1 MRSPLLLPLASMAVL
16 AASLAGCAERGPGRA
31 DRTQAAALGDTV
43 PHVRLA
49 PAQRVGVEALSFLT
63 YLEADQEA
71 DLVAESEGEVLEVR
85 AREGEQVAAGDTLVR
100 IDDRDERLAVVRDEA
115 ELNWALAECRRV
127 DGLAEQG
134 LVSAREVE
142 QAQLAR
148 GRAEASLGL
157 SRAALDRCWVRSP
170 IAGLVWMVRAVPHR
184 RVSKGDPLCRVTE
197 PTSMH
202 ASAYMPEKLRPY
214 VRVGERVQLV
224 SERARGPMSAVIRRI
239 DPVTDPAS
247 GTFRVTASYRRRA
260 GDPEPGADVRL
271 VLARRD
277 QGGGVFLPE
286 QAYIEGDG
294 DSTWVWSCEAGRVRR
309 VPVRLGDMRDG
320 AIQVDAGLGDGAQIV
335 VEFDRPLRDGGAV
348 EVVKGP

>member
-1 MRSPLLLPLASMAVL
+1 MRSSFWPPLAVMTVL
-16 AASLAGCAERGPGRA
+16 VAALAGCSDRGPASA
-31 DRTQAAALGDTV
+31 DRTQAAALGDTL

-49 PAQRVGVEALSFLT
+49 PVRRAGVEALSFLT

-71 DLVAESEGEVLEVR
+71 DLVAETEGEVLEVR
-85 AREGEQVAAGDTLVR
+85 AREGEHVAAGDTLVH
-100 IDDRDERLAVVRDEA
+100 IDDRDERLAVDRDEA
-115 ELNWALAECRRV
+115 ELNWALTECRRV
-127 DGLAEQG
+127 DGLAEKR
-134 LVSAREVE
+134 LVSDREVE

-157 SRAALDRCWVRSP
+157 SRAALDRCWVRAP

-197 PTSMH
+197 PTSVH
-202 ASAYMPEKLRPY
+202 ASAYVPEKLRPY
-214 VRVGERVQLV
+214 VRAGDRVQLL

-247 GTFRVTASYRRRA
+247 GTFRITASYRRRT

-271 VLARRD
+271 VLSRRD

-294 DSTWVWSCEAGRVRR
+294 DSTWVWSWETDRVRR
-309 VPVRLGDMRDG
+309 VPVRLGGMRDG
-320 AIQVDAGLGDGAQIV
+320 AFQVDVGLGDGVMIV
-335 VEFDRPLRDGGAV
+335 VECDRPLRDGGAV